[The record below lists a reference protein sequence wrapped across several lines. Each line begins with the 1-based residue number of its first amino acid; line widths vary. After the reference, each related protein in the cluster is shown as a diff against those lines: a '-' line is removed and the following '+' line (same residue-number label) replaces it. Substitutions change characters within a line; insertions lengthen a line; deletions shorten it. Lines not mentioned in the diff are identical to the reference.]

1 MIKGNKVYLTRDLHT
16 SNNGS
21 PVVSGAVLSE
31 KPLLYCLINFSQ
43 ARKQVYKNFFEQKPK
58 KQCFTHCFLRCC
70 CFTIFVSCSRLR
82 YKKMMITIN

>member
-31 KPLLYCLINFSQ
+31 KPLLYCLVITLVRPGNKFTKISLN
-43 ARKQVYKNFFEQKPK
+43 KNLKNNAL
-58 KQCFTHCFLRCC
+58 H
-70 CFTIFVSCSRLR
+70 IVSCVAVVSQFS
-82 YKKMMITIN
+82 

>member
-43 ARKQVYKNFFEQKPK
+43 ARKQVKKISLNKNLKNNAL
-58 KQCFTHCFLRCC
+58 H
-70 CFTIFVSCSRLR
+70 IVSCVAVVSQFS
-82 YKKMMITIN
+82 

>member
-1 MIKGNKVYLTRDLHT
+1 MIKGNIVYLTRDLHT

-43 ARKQVYKNFFEQKPK
+43 ARKQVYKNFFEQEPK
-58 KQCFTHCFLRCC
+58 NNALH
-70 CFTIFVSCSRLR
+70 IVSCVAVVLQFSWAALA
-82 YKKMMITIN
+82 YVIKKWW